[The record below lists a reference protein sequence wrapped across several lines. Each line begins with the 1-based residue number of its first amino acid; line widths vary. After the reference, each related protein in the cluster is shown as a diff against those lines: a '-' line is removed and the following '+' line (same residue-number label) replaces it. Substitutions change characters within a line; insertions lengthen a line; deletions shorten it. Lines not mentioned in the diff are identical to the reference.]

1 MEVMDIEVKKMPFRM
16 FRFMVNKYRWIHS
29 SIGVLGGLLFVIGS
43 LLFMV
48 DANQTAGVLF
58 ILGSTGMLIGN
69 VGQLIADYKYR
80 EWYEKVD

>member
-1 MEVMDIEVKKMPFRM
+1 MEVEEVKKMPFMM

-43 LLFMV
+43 VLFMME
-48 DANQTAGVLF
+48 DKKTAGYLF
-58 ILGSTGMLIGN
+58 IAGSTGMLIGN

-80 EWYEKVD
+80 QWYEETD

>member
-29 SIGVLGGLLFVIGS
+29 SSGVLGGLLFVIGS

-48 DANQTAGVLF
+48 DDNQTAGVLF

>member
-1 MEVMDIEVKKMPFRM
+1 MDIEVKKMPFRM

-48 DANQTAGVLF
+48 DDNQTAGVLF

>member
-29 SIGVLGGLLFVIGS
+29 SIGVLGGPLFVIGS

-48 DANQTAGVLF
+48 DDNQTAGVLF

>member
-16 FRFMVNKYRWIHS
+16 FLFMVNKYRWIHS

-48 DANQTAGVLF
+48 DDNQTAGVLF

>member
-1 MEVMDIEVKKMPFRM
+1 MNTEIKKMPFRM

-43 LLFMV
+43 ILFMAE
-48 DANQTAGVLF
+48 DNQTAGVLF

-69 VGQLIADYKYR
+69 IGQLIADYKYR

>member
-1 MEVMDIEVKKMPFRM
+1 M

>member
-48 DANQTAGVLF
+48 DDNQTAGVLF